1 VDRVACHAYNPALA
15 ATTASRIR
23 LICRGFRYP
32 PKSSETRIDNAGPS
46 NCMKCENLERSYE
59 LIARTE
65 QPLVSV
71 ASIDYT
77 TDYDAQRD
85 SFNFDPAASTPGVP
99 RPDR

>member
-1 VDRVACHAYNPALA
+1 
-15 ATTASRIR
+15 
-23 LICRGFRYP
+23 
-32 PKSSETRIDNAGPS
+32 
-46 NCMKCENLERSYE
+46 MKCENLERSYE